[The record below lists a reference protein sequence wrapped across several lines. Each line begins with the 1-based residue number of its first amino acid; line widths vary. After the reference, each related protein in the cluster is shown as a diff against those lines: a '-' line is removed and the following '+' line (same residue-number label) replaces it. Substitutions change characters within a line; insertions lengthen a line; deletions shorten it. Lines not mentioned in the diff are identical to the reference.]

1 MSSVQILGL
10 ADLLADFEKLAK
22 AQSTK
27 ALRRATVAGAKVIRD
42 EARAR
47 APKKSGKLR
56 RNIVSAALRQKD
68 APGIATA
75 GVRVRTKG
83 KGDSPSNAF
92 YWRFVELGTQHV
104 RAQPFV
110 RPAFDAAIGQ
120 AEGAIRTEIA
130 RAIDAV
136 IGGGR

>member
-10 ADLLADFEKLAK
+10 GDLRADFEKLAK

-27 ALRRATVAGAKVIRD
+27 VLRRATLAGAKVIRD

-92 YWRFVELGTQHV
+92 YWRFVELGTQHM
-104 RAQPFV
+104 RAQPFA
-110 RPAFDAAIGQ
+110 RPAFDASIGQ
-120 AEGAIRTEIA
+120 AEGAIRTEIV
-130 RAIDAV
+130 RAIDV
-136 IGGGR
+136 VLGGGR

>member
-10 ADLLADFEKLAK
+10 ADLRADFEKLAK

-47 APKKSGKLR
+47 SPKKTGKLR

-68 APGIATA
+68 APGLATA
-75 GVRVRTKG
+75 GVRVRSKG
-83 KGDSPSNAF
+83 KADSTTNAY
-92 YWRFVELGTQHV
+92 YWRFVELGTQHMK
-104 RAQPFV
+104 AEPFM
-110 RPAFDAAIGQ
+110 RPAFDASIAQ

-136 IGGGR
+136 IGGGL

>member
-10 ADLLADFEKLAK
+10 GDLRADFEKLAK

-27 ALRRATVAGAKVIRD
+27 ALRRATLAGAKVIRD

-92 YWRFVELGTQHV
+92 YWRFVELGTQHM
-104 RAQPFV
+104 RAQPFA
-110 RPAFDAAIGQ
+110 RPAFDASIGQ
-120 AEGAIRTEIA
+120 AEGAIRTEIV
-130 RAIDAV
+130 RAIDV
-136 IGGGR
+136 VLGGSR

>member
-10 ADLLADFEKLAK
+10 SDLRADFGKLAK

-47 APKKSGKLR
+47 APKKTGKLR

-92 YWRFVELGTQHV
+92 YWRFVELGTPHM

-110 RPAFDAAIGQ
+110 RPAFDESIGQ

>member
-10 ADLLADFEKLAK
+10 ADLQAGFVKLAK
-22 AQSTK
+22 AQTTK

-47 APKKSGKLR
+47 APKKTGRLR

-68 APGIATA
+68 ALGLATA

-83 KGDSPSNAF
+83 KGGSPTNAF
-92 YWRFVELGTQHV
+92 HWRFVELGTQHM

-110 RPAFDAAIGQ
+110 RPAFDASIAQ

-136 IGGGR
+136 IGGAS

>member
-1 MSSVQILGL
+1 MSSVQIIGL
-10 ADLLADFEKLAK
+10 ADLQAEFARLAK
-22 AQSTK
+22 GQSTK

-47 APKKSGKLR
+47 APKRSGKLR

-68 APGIATA
+68 APGLATA

-83 KGDSPSNAF
+83 KGDSPNNAF
-92 YWRFVELGTQHV
+92 YWRFVELGAQHMK
-104 RAQPFV
+104 AEPFM
-110 RPAFDAAIGQ
+110 RPAFDASLVQ

-136 IGGGR
+136 TGGRS

>member
-10 ADLLADFEKLAK
+10 ADLQDDFMKLAR

-47 APKKSGKLR
+47 APKKTGKLR

-68 APGIATA
+68 APGLATA
-75 GVRVRTKG
+75 GVRVRSKG
-83 KGDSPSNAF
+83 KADSPDNAF
-92 YWRFVELGTQHV
+92 YWRFVELGAQHMKPE
-104 RAQPFV
+104 PFM
-110 RPAFDAAIGQ
+110 RPAFDASIAQ
-120 AEGAIRTEIA
+120 AEGAIRTEIS
-130 RAIDAV
+130 RAIDEV
-136 IGGGR
+136 IGGRI